1 MEDSKVAD
9 LRIDGFRE
17 LVREIVV
24 QTLSEVLIDPEE
36 GLELRE
42 DFAEE
47 LQRSLA
53 TLRAGGKTVPAR
65 EAAERLGLAW

>member
-1 MEDSKVAD
+1 MEGVKVAD
-9 LRIDGFRE
+9 LRIEEFRE

-24 QTLSEVLIDPEE
+24 QALSEALIDPDQ

-42 DFAEE
+42 DFVEE

-53 TLRAGGKTVPAR
+53 TLRAGARPLPAR
-65 EAAERLGLAW
+65 EVAERLGLDW

>member
-1 MEDSKVAD
+1 MEGVKVAD
-9 LRIDGFRE
+9 LRIDEFRE

-24 QTLSEVLIDPEE
+24 QALSEALIDPDQ

-42 DFAEE
+42 DFVKE

-53 TLRAGGKTVPAR
+53 TLRARARLLPAR
-65 EAAERLGLAW
+65 EVAERLGLA

>member
-1 MEDSKVAD
+1 MEGVKVAD
-9 LRIDGFRE
+9 LRIEEFRE

-24 QTLSEVLIDPEE
+24 QALSEALIDPDQ

-42 DFAEE
+42 EFVEE

-53 TLRAGGKTVPAR
+53 TSRAGGKTLPAR
-65 EAAERLGLAW
+65 EVAERLGLGW